1 MRYTEIK
8 RRNLSWSL
16 LPGGWPRTRQDKQTP
31 GMEPGPAP
39 CRGVLE
45 SPAPLEVGI
54 RSLVPP
60 RGMRRIDTGS
70 RFARGVRFLRGERGH
85 LAGHKPSLRPL
96 SPFQGPLCRFWA
108 FLRRFSLGSAVSRS
122 SIAIIPTPLSA
133 ERLSPYRLPAPSS
146 WEIRAGKHRRRGGKS
161 YCALKYMPD
170 SFFFQRNWAEK
181 DATALRLPKSNPAG
195 QTAYPQAFFVKRE
208 SCQHI
213 LPALLSRQ
221 AQGGKV

>member
-16 LPGGWPRTRQDKQTP
+16 LPGGWPRTRQDKRTP

-45 SPAPLEVGI
+45 SPAPLEVEI

-122 SIAIIPTPLSA
+122 SIAIIPTPLS
-133 ERLSPYRLPAPSS
+133 
-146 WEIRAGKHRRRGGKS
+146 RRG
-161 YCALKYMPD
+161 
-170 SFFFQRNWAEK
+170 FR
-181 DATALRLPKSNPAG
+181 
-195 QTAYPQAFFVKRE
+195 QTAYRRLPRGKSGRE
-208 SCQHI
+208 NI
-213 LPALLSRQ
+213 ADAEANLIAL
-221 AQGGKV
+221 